1 MRTPSYD
8 DVRRLPLT
16 DERAHDTAER
26 LECYADE
33 EGPRGTLAKVKLRE
47 LLEETGAMLVRK
59 P

>member
-1 MRTPSYD
+1 MTPSYD

-16 DERAHDTAER
+16 DERAYDAADR
-26 LECYADE
+26 LERYAGE
-33 EGPRGTLAKVKLRE
+33 EGPRGTLAKMKLRE

>member
-1 MRTPSYD
+1 MTPSYD

-16 DERAHDTAER
+16 DERVRDTANR
-26 LECYADE
+26 LERYADE
-33 EGPRGTLAKVKLRE
+33 ESPRGTLAKVKLRE